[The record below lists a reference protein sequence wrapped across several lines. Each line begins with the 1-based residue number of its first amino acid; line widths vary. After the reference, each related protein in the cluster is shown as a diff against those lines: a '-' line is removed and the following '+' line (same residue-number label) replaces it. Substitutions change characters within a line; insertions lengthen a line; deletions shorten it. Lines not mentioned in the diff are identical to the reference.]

1 MLIFVVIVSIL
12 LWIAAFLALP
22 KRILVAPALSYCAL
36 IVLSF
41 AKYQDY
47 PAIPL
52 PNNMLIS
59 WLCITLVVM
68 LIILLQNP
76 ALRQQSR
83 GVGYMTIGGIVGM
96 TIGLMAFAISS
107 QLNLLYA
114 IMMLATAAGIF
125 LGLLTF
131 SRTPDGSEIAIP
143 TGRFFKYLI
152 AKGFPILITIAQLG
166 IPIVILIAS
175 FYV

>member
-1 MLIFVVIVSIL
+1 MLIVVVILSVL
-12 LWIAAFLALP
+12 LWIAAFIALP
-22 KRILVAPALSYCAL
+22 KRILVAPALSFCAML
-36 IVLSF
+36 VLSF
-41 AKYQDY
+41 AKRDSY
-47 PAIPL
+47 PLIPL
-52 PNNMLIS
+52 PNNMIIS
-59 WLCITLVVM
+59 WLSITLVMM
-68 LIILLQNP
+68 LIIMLQNP

-96 TIGLMAFAISS
+96 TIGLMAFSLSS

-114 IMMLATAAGIF
+114 IMILATAVGIF

-143 TGRFFKYLI
+143 TGRFFKYLM

-166 IPIVILIAS
+166 IPIVILIGA